1 MINIDRLN
9 KNQKD
14 AINHIDGP
22 CMVLA
27 GPGSGKTRVITYRI
41 ANMVVNHNIRP
52 TSILAISFT
61 KASSTEMKNRAISLS
76 QDPRINKV
84 TYGTFHSVFFRILRH
99 FEKYNLDSILDEKSK
114 RLAIKGILKS
124 LNVENGEDDEVVGQ
138 LINEISFVKNELM
151 DKGDFNSEVVSKDEF
166 IKAYNLYEEHK
177 HQIKKIDFDDMLL
190 RTYYLLK
197 NNSKALE
204 TVRSVYRY
212 ILVDEFQDINKVQFE
227 VLKLISNPQN
237 NIFVVGDEDQSIYG
251 FRGARPDFLLE
262 FEEYFSGTKKVMLDI
277 NYRSKGEIIDVANR
291 LIEKNSNR
299 YEKVI
304 KCSQGNGGNISYIAP
319 KDSEEEAVLIGKEIL
334 EEIKKDFVEYS
345 DFAVIYRTNI
355 QSRALVDVFM
365 DMRIPFVVKDSIVT
379 IYDHWAAQDI
389 LAYLR
394 LGLDSS
400 LSKDWV
406 RIINKPF
413 RYISRDSINSIKDEK
428 DFINALITKCNLHP
442 KQVKTIND
450 LDIDL
455 SYLKTLNPQN
465 AISYIRTSL
474 EYDMYILDYCS
485 NRKMK
490 SNGLIEILN
499 ELESSATNFKTI
511 KEYLDH
517 IDRVKSEVVGNKNKD
532 QGDGVIF
539 TTMHS
544 AKGLEFKNVYI
555 IGVNEGTIPH
565 EKSYDLDD
573 DSKKDEQIEEERRL
587 MYVAITRAED
597 KLCISSPQN
606 KYGRKVSVSTFID
619 DIKAPTKEEMDSI
632 SIGDTIYH
640 KRFKGGTIVAKEGDS
655 IRVKFSDGTRIL
667 NYRVC
672 ILNNVIH
679 V

>member
-365 DMRIPFVVKDSIVT
+365 DMRIPVVVKDSIVT

-485 NRKMK
+485 NRKIK

-640 KRFKGGTIVAKEGDS
+640 KRFKGGTIVAKDGDS